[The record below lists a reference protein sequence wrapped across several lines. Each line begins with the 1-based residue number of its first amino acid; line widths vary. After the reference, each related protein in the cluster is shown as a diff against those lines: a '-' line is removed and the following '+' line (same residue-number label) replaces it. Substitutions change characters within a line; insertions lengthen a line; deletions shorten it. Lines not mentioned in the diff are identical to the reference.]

1 MEHMWLVWVSSRLSP
16 PQGCAQMALRS
27 SLVVQRVKDPV
38 LPLLWFRLLLLIW
51 FHPWTRNCHVLGLA
65 KSQKIENKK
74 FKKILNDSKYVREC
88 AV

>member
-1 MEHMWLVWVSSRLSP
+1 MVQVTAVNRVP
-16 PQGCAQMALRS
+16 
-27 SLVVQRVKDPV
+27 SLDQE
-38 LPLLWFRLLLLIW
+38 LP
-51 FHPWTRNCHVLGLA
+51 HVLGLA